1 MHAQLLEA
9 VQQDSSHLYAR
20 LRHPSGHLS
29 TNAFGLGT
37 LRQPT
42 CSFSFPHSSLM
53 AHEVLPVK
61 QEAEELSL
69 STRSR
74 TRATPLQ
81 KRELDAF
88 FTQSCYAST
97 EQLRALSERI
107 NL

>member
-9 VQQDSSHLYAR
+9 VQQDSSHLSAR
-20 LRHPSGHLS
+20 LLRRHLS
-29 TNAFGLGT
+29 TNACGLGT
-37 LRQPT
+37 LRQLT
-42 CSFSFPHSSLM
+42 CSFSFPHPSLM
-53 AHEVLPVK
+53 AHEILPVK

-74 TRATPLQ
+74 TRASPLQ